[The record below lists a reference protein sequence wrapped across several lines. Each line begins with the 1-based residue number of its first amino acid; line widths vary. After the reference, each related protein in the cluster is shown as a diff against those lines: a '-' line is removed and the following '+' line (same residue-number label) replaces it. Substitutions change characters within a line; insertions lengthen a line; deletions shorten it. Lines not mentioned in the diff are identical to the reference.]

1 MGQAVHGASC
11 PWGELS
17 MGGVVMGQV
26 VMWRVVQE
34 SGNRPF
40 RTYASVPAIPQPIFT
55 SPAITIE
62 IHDHA
67 TTEGWREVLE
77 EEGGLARRIQPGQGG
92 KRKSKCFC
100 CFTPQ
105 VGAALLFRP
114 GCAAP

>member
-1 MGQAVHGASC
+1 VVS
-11 PWGELS
+11 GELS

-62 IHDHA
+62 FHDHA

-105 VGAALLFRP
+105 VGAVSARVCCSL
-114 GCAAP
+114 GI